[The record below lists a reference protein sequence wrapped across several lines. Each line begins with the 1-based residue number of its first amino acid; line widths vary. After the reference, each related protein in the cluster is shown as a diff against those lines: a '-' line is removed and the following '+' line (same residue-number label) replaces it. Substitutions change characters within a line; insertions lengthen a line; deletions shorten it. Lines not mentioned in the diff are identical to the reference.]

1 MAQGEGDWDAWNAR
15 SLAEEPIIRLILAT
29 AGVFPTIALRLHRRP
44 NRRRHRRRLVLLL
57 AFGGP
62 VANLGAA
69 LVDTQ
74 RITYGGA
81 SFRGWCVAVEFHCQ
95 I

>member
-1 MAQGEGDWDAWNAR
+1 VDHRLSNGCPGM
-15 SLAEEPIIRLILAT
+15 RLIAT
-29 AGVFPTIALRLHRRP
+29 FPADLYWRRGGNIAQRQPTNTRKV
-44 NRRRHRRRLVLLL
+44 RHRRRPVLLL

-62 VANLGAA
+62 VANLGAT

-81 SFRGWCVAVEFHCQ
+81 SFRCWCVAVEFHCQ